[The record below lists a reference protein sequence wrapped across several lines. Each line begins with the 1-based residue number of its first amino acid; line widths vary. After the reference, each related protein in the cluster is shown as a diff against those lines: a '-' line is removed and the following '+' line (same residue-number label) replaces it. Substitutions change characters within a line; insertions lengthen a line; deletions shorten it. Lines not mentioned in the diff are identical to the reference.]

1 MIIPYYWA
9 EGRVQQQHLGK
20 QITVRRFGW
29 SHHSD
34 ADAQTMADQRAQQA
48 LERIVSGEQLARR
61 EPKSAYNGAD
71 GVPIR
76 EEIISEHG
84 DTVVTR
90 NAYGA
95 RCLNT
100 PNVFF
105 ADIDFESESPASSS
119 HTFSIFSAVW
129 LGTMAL
135 AWVLGWLSWPVAV
148 GLLMLALVITAF
160 IASVLGKRKQAAA
173 AAAPVVLS
181 APEAAAKLRVQTFL
195 DTHPSWGFRL
205 YRTPAGLRLMA
216 THQTLLPHDPEVA
229 LALQALG
236 ADPVYSAMCLKQ
248 NCFRARLTAKPWRI
262 GVHSHMRPSPGVWP
276 VAPERLQ
283 ERQIWVQAYEKTAAS
298 YAACSYV
305 ETLGH
310 PTVHFEVAAVMALH
324 DAQCQA
330 TSGLQIA

>member
-1 MIIPYYWA
+1 MIIPYHWA
-9 EGRVQQQHLGK
+9 EGRVQQHHLGK

-29 SHHSD
+29 SNHSD

-48 LERIVSGEQLARR
+48 MERIVSGEQLERR

-84 DTVVTR
+84 DAVVTR

-105 ADIDFESESPASSS
+105 ADIDFEFESPQSPSYAG
-119 HTFSIFSAVW
+119 SIFSAVW
-129 LGTMAL
+129 LGSTAL
-135 AWVLGWLSWPVAV
+135 AWALGWLSWPVAV
-148 GLLMLALVITAF
+148 GLFMLALVVTAF
-160 IASVLGKRKQAAA
+160 IASVLNKRKQAAMA
-173 AAAPVVLS
+173 AARVVLS
-181 APEAAAKLRVQTFL
+181 APEQAAKVRVQDFL
-195 DTHPSWGFRL
+195 DTHPGWGFRL

-229 LALQALG
+229 LALHALG
-236 ADPVYSAMCLKQ
+236 ADPLYTAMCLKQ

-262 GVHSHMRPSPGVWP
+262 GVHNHMRPSPGVWP

-283 ERQIWVQAYEKTAAS
+283 ERQTWVLAYEKAAAS
-298 YAACSYV
+298 FAACRYV

-324 DAQCQA
+324 DDQCQA
-330 TSGLQIA
+330 TSSLQIA

>member
-29 SHHSD
+29 SNHSD

-135 AWVLGWLSWPVAV
+135 AWVLGWLSWPVAL
-148 GLLMLALVITAF
+148 GLFMLALVITTF
-160 IASVLGKRKQAAA
+160 MASALNKRKQVTM

-181 APEAAAKLRVQTFL
+181 APEQAAKVRVQDFL
-195 DTHPSWGFRL
+195 DTHPGWGFRL

-236 ADPVYSAMCLKQ
+236 ADPLYTAMCLKQ

-262 GVHSHMRPSPGVWP
+262 GVHRHMRPSPGVWP

-283 ERQIWVQAYEKTAAS
+283 ERQTWVLAYEKAAAS
-298 YAACSYV
+298 FAACRYV

-310 PTVHFEVAAVMALH
+310 PSVHFEVADVMALH
-324 DAQCQA
+324 DDQCQA
-330 TSGLQIA
+330 TSSLQIA